1 MNLRVQLSA
10 EKDNFPNVLNQFDP
24 TYSADQELTSVV
36 QALSTQEASFA
47 VDKYCVIQNIADVG
61 MLLDRLLEIR
71 RELWEID
78 ATRIRT
84 TISYKSAIK
93 QGETEH
99 ALNIAQAPD
108 GKVDAI
114 TEASLTKLSETKQM
128 VGELESLHGEPG
140 SSLNFSERM
149 AKIRNIFKQD
159 IESCYVRSNAVVE
172 GISACFGVTHIIER
186 PLPGELKYATFEGAA
201 HLDDW
206 VAWHR
211 KLSRALEAV
220 VATQIKHEF
229 AIPLGTPFL
238 YGFVAPID
246 HGVHV
251 LRDAIRMKRPEKAK
265 TLTEKLI
272 DKIKAGHRIGFAI
285 NDPFAPPD
293 LGDGFTIDLPTS
305 GHATIDELSVR
316 VVIPN
321 DNDRFRWRFQVEIF
335 APDSFDS
342 VIINACTG
350 QEPLNWISSTSLKNR
365 PVNGKWAIEFISAM
379 KEDTADSRQINRE
392 TWPILD
398 VVMFF
403 RTTTTNFIGTVG

>member
-1 MNLRVQLSA
+1 MDLRVQLSA

-24 TYSADQELTSVV
+24 TYSADQELTSEV
-36 QALSTQEASFA
+36 QMLSAKEASFV

-84 TISYKSAIK
+84 TISYRSTLQ

-99 ALNIAQAPD
+99 ELNIAQAPE
-108 GKVDAI
+108 GRVEAV
-114 TEASLTKLSETKQM
+114 TAASLNKLAETRRM
-128 VGELESLHGEPG
+128 VENLESLHGESG

-159 IESCYVRSNAVVE
+159 IESCYVRSIAVFD
-172 GISACFGVTHIIER
+172 GIRACFGVTDIIER
-186 PLPGELKYATFEGAA
+186 PRPGELKYATFEGAA

-220 VATQIKHEF
+220 VATQMEHEF

-238 YGFVAPID
+238 YDFVGPID
-246 HGVHV
+246 APADV
-251 LRDAIRMKRPEKAK
+251 IPKRQEKAK
-265 TLTEKLI
+265 TLVDDLTLQ
-272 DKIKAGHRIGFAI
+272 IKAGQPIRFEL
-285 NDPFAPPD
+285 NPLFPPENI
-293 LGDGFTIDLPTS
+293 LNGFTRELPLS
-305 GHATIDELSVR
+305 AHATIEELSVR

-321 DNDRFRWRFQVEIF
+321 DNDRLRWRFQVEIF
-335 APDSFDS
+335 APDSSGS

-365 PVNGKWAIEFISAM
+365 PIKGNWTIEFISAM
-379 KEDTADSRQINRE
+379 KEDTADSRQTNRE
-392 TWPILD
+392 AWPILD
-398 VVMFF
+398 VVLYL
-403 RTTTTNFIGTVG
+403 RITSTNFIGAVGG

>member
-1 MNLRVQLSA
+1 MDLRAQLA
-10 EKDNFPNVLNQFDP
+10 TEKGNFPNVLNQFDP

-36 QALSTQEASFA
+36 QALSAQEASFEI
-47 VDKYCVIQNIADVG
+47 DMYCLIQNIEDVG
-61 MLLDRLLEIR
+61 MLLDRLLEVR
-71 RELWEID
+71 REIWEID

-84 TISYKSAIK
+84 TITYRSTIK

-108 GKVDAI
+108 EKVEAI
-114 TEASLTKLSETKQM
+114 SAASLNKLAETKRM

-159 IESCYVRSNAVVE
+159 IESCYVRSIAVVE
-172 GISACFGVTHIIER
+172 GIRACFGVYNIIER

-238 YGFVAPID
+238 YRFVAPIGD
-246 HGVHV
+246 QG
-251 LRDAIRMKRPEKAK
+251 
-265 TLTEKLI
+265 LTE
-272 DKIKAGHRIGFAI
+272 
-285 NDPFAPPD
+285 
-293 LGDGFTIDLPTS
+293 
-305 GHATIDELSVR
+305 
-316 VVIPN
+316 VI
-321 DNDRFRWRFQVEIF
+321 R
-335 APDSFDS
+335 
-342 VIINACTG
+342 G
-350 QEPLNWISSTSLKNR
+350 
-365 PVNGKWAIEFISAM
+365 G
-379 KEDTADSRQINRE
+379 RE
-392 TWPILD
+392 
-398 VVMFF
+398 
-403 RTTTTNFIGTVG
+403 N